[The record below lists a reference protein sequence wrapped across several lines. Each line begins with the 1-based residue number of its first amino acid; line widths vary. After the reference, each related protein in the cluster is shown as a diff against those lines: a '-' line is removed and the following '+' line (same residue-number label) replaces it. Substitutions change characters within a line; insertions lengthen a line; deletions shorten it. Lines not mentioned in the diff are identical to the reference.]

1 MSAGKPAPLV
11 IHGWTVFA
19 HPLFLA
25 QLEALAQQVESLK
38 KKDLVSCHGSN
49 AACSLALKPDGV
61 VASRRHSPSYDSSSR
76 LASGLDGGAIK
87 RHLSPD
93 TTLAGYAKKNAS
105 KRLAAITKL
114 AFDVIPQDPTRPEYR
129 QGNTLGEDHKHWFRA
144 KFFQQYRLFFRY
156 HAPSKVIVF
165 AWVNDEDTK
174 RAYESS
180 DDAYRV
186 FRKMLESGHPPDD
199 WNQLLAEAR

>member
-1 MSAGKPAPLV
+1 MSAPNPAPLV

-19 HPLFLA
+19 HPLFIA
-25 QLEALAQQVESLK
+25 QIEALAQQVSSLK
-38 KKDLVSCHGSN
+38 QKDPV
-49 AACSLALKPDGV
+49 
-61 VASRRHSPSYDSSSR
+61 
-76 LASGLDGGAIK
+76 
-87 RHLSPD
+87 
-93 TTLAGYAKKNAS
+93 GYVKKNAS

-114 AFDVIPQDPTRPEYR
+114 AFDVIPQDPARAEYR
-129 QGNTLGEDHKHWFRA
+129 QGNTLGDEHKHWFRA

-174 RAYESS
+174 RDYESS
-180 DDAYRV
+180 EDAYRV

-199 WNQLLAEAR
+199 WSQLIDEAQGVAVQTENLIGALKTIASGEQDRLAGKGISAAESRAQLQADRHGRK

>member
-1 MSAGKPAPLV
+1 MSTDKTAPLL
-11 IHGWTVFA
+11 IHGWTVFV

-25 QLEALAQQVESLK
+25 QIEALILQVESLK
-38 KKDLVSCHGSN
+38 QKD
-49 AACSLALKPDGV
+49 P
-61 VASRRHSPSYDSSSR
+61 
-76 LASGLDGGAIK
+76 
-87 RHLSPD
+87 
-93 TTLAGYAKKNAS
+93 AGYVKKNAS

-129 QGNTLGEDHKHWFRA
+129 QGGTLGDAHKHWFRA

-156 HAPSKVIVF
+156 HAAAKVLVF
-165 AWVNDEDTK
+165 AWVNDDDSK

-186 FRKMLESGHPPDD
+186 FRKMLEGGHPPDD
-199 WNQLLAEAR
+199 WDMLLAEARAEDARLRSLVAGTGE